1 MKIKHL
7 SSVLAGVAIAFVGS
21 AVWSQSPEG
30 QGVAIKCNTDSQLPK
45 TLATNENGQVFP
57 IFNWQDTVLP
67 DYLNSA
73 QICQEV
79 SQKLQTYAASGSEFS
94 SFNVY
99 AKGDSFDICVEEM
112 VGDCGSVL
120 FSLNQGETLDESK
133 QVLDGILDESLK
145 GEKIVSR
152 DRGVQSYGYRLNLWD
167 MLGF

>member
-7 SSVLAGVAIAFVGS
+7 SSVLAGVAIACMGS
-21 AVWSQSPEG
+21 PAWSQSAEV
-30 QGVAIKCNTDSQLPK
+30 QSVTIKCDTNSQLPK
-45 TLATNENGQVFP
+45 TLATSQNGQEFT
-57 IFNWQDTVLP
+57 IFNWQDAVLP

-73 QICQEV
+73 QLCQEV

-99 AKGDSFDICVEEM
+99 AKGDSFDVCVEEM
-112 VGDCGSVL
+112 IGDCGAVL
-120 FSLNQGETLDESK
+120 FSLNQGESLDESK
-133 QVLDGILDESLK
+133 QILDGVLDESLK
-145 GEKIVSR
+145 GEKIVST